1 MAKITISTSNQ
12 AGDIPT
18 YNYTKDQILN
28 DYFSDL
34 ETAIENSDDKVF
46 VCFQSWSDTET
57 DYSFEHQS
65 ILITM
70 WIEDALF
77 FMEQQVKDMKCEEIN
92 FNFFCFENY
101 KEAFL
106 YSIDLKEGL

>member
-18 YNYTKDQILN
+18 YEFTKNEIQDR
-28 DYFSDL
+28 YFVLIEEQL
-34 ETAIENSDDKVF
+34 ELSEDKVF
-46 VCFQSWSDTET
+46 VCFQSWKDCE
-57 DYSFEHQS
+57 
-65 ILITM
+65 
-70 WIEDALF
+70 IEDENPSFFISKDLF
-77 FMEQQVKDMKCEEIN
+77 DVANYFKNHIKIINAQDIN
-92 FNFFCFENY
+92 FNFFCFESY